1 MTKRN
6 ATFIILLGGFFMSFV
21 GLLMKMIIDASG
33 FQILFYRSMSLSLVV
48 IIFACI
54 ITKSNP
60 KSFMKRLDRFDLLM
74 GIFLSLAFATYV
86 FSMLYTSVAST
97 LFILGITPFL
107 AAIIAWYY
115 LKEKPKII
123 VWITMIVATTGV
135 FLMVSDGMVFGKTF
149 GNILAFFSALLF
161 ALTLVVARYSK
172 KENVLGGTFLGG
184 AFACLIGLI
193 ASLLLNHGL
202 LISSYD
208 MSLSLFMGAFTI
220 GLGITLVTTGTPFV
234 PAAEVSLLVLIES
247 VLGPIWVWIFLSE
260 AMTTFELVGGILIF
274 AALIILARKN
284 DNPNLRK
291 NFNS

>member
-6 ATFIILLGGFFMSFV
+6 ATFTILLGGFFMSFV

-60 KSFMKRLDRFDLLM
+60 KTFMKRLDRYDLLM

-123 VWITMIVATTGV
+123 VWVTMIVATTGV

-161 ALTLVVARYSK
+161 AMTLVVARYSK

-291 NFNS
+291 NINS

>member
-1 MTKRN
+1 MTKRT
-6 ATFIILLGGFFMSFV
+6 ATFTILLGGFFMSFV

-60 KSFMKRLDRFDLLM
+60 KTFMKRLDRYDLLM

-161 ALTLVVARYSK
+161 AMTLVVARYSK

-291 NFNS
+291 NINS

>member
-1 MTKRN
+1 MTERN
-6 ATFIILLGGFFMSFV
+6 ATFTILLGGFFMSFV

-60 KSFMKRLDRFDLLM
+60 KTFMKRLDRYDLLM

-161 ALTLVVARYSK
+161 AMTLVVARYSK

-202 LISSYD
+202 LIPSYD

-291 NFNS
+291 NINS

>member
-6 ATFIILLGGFFMSFV
+6 ATFTILLGGFFMSFV
-21 GLLMKMIIDASG
+21 GLMMKMITDASG
-33 FQILFYRSMSLSLVV
+33 FQILFFRSMSLSLVV

-60 KSFMKRLDRFDLLM
+60 KTFMKRLDRFDLLM

-161 ALTLVVARYSK
+161 AMTLVVARYSK

-291 NFNS
+291 NINS

>member
-60 KSFMKRLDRFDLLM
+60 KTFMKRLDRFDLLM

-123 VWITMIVATTGV
+123 VWVTMIVATTGV
-135 FLMVSDGMVFGKTF
+135 FLMVSDGIVFGKTF

-161 ALTLVVARYSK
+161 AMTLVVARYSK

-291 NFNS
+291 NINS

>member
-6 ATFIILLGGFFMSFV
+6 ATFTILLGGFFMSFV

-60 KSFMKRLDRFDLLM
+60 KTFMKRLDRFDLLM

-123 VWITMIVATTGV
+123 VWVTMIVATTGV

-161 ALTLVVARYSK
+161 AMTLVVARYSK

-202 LISSYD
+202 LISCYD
-208 MSLSLFMGAFTI
+208 LSLSLFMGAFTI

-291 NFNS
+291 NINS

>member
-33 FQILFYRSMSLSLVV
+33 FQILFFRSMSLSLVV

-60 KSFMKRLDRFDLLM
+60 KTFMKRLDRYDLLM

-123 VWITMIVATTGV
+123 VWVTMIVATTGV

-161 ALTLVVARYSK
+161 AMTLVVARYSK

-291 NFNS
+291 NINS